1 MDKSEQRTIAVFGGT
16 GRQGGSVARYL
27 SEHGSFNVR
36 VITRNPAASQDFAD
50 EVVYGDLTKP
60 ETLDEALAGAYG
72 VFLVTNYWSQ
82 STPEDWAQTPV
93 GEWSDPVDEFAQ
105 GKAAVEAAL
114 RHGVKH
120 FIWSTLPDTSQ
131 ISNGQYN
138 LPFWTGKARLDEV
151 VAKAGFEYFSFVEAP
166 FYYQNFLKEVAPAP
180 QSDGSFAWSLPM
192 RPDSRVMHMADIDQI
207 GSIVLGAFLNPE
219 AVGQGQHLSLSAG
232 AYSWADVVRIFR
244 ALGHDVVFNQV
255 EDTIFDGLFPGAK
268 SVRESQQYMESHTYF
283 GPEADRKIALAHSIA
298 TEPLTTLEDWLTAN
312 MPS

>member
-1 MDKSEQRTIAVFGGT
+1 MNRSEQRTIAVFGGT

-27 SEHGSFNVR
+27 KEHGSFTVR
-36 VITRNPAASQDFAD
+36 VITRNPEGWQGIAD

-60 ETLDEALAGAYG
+60 ETLDGALAGAYG
-72 VFLVTNYWSQ
+72 VFLVTNYWSGA
-82 STPEDWAQTPV
+82 TPEDWAQTPV
-93 GEWSDPVDEFAQ
+93 GEWADPVDEFAQ

-114 RHGVKH
+114 RSGVKH
-120 FIWSTLPDTSQ
+120 LIWSTLPDTTR
-131 ISNGQYN
+131 ISNGAYN

-151 VAKAGFEYFSFVEAP
+151 IAAAGFDHHSFVEAP
-166 FYYQNFLKEVAPAP
+166 FYYQNFLKEVAPTP
-180 QSDGSFAWSLPM
+180 QSDGTSAWYLPM

-219 AVGQGQHLSLSAG
+219 VVGQGQHLSLSAG
-232 AYSWADVVRIFR
+232 TYSWADVVRIFR

-255 EDTIFDGLFPGAK
+255 EDSVFDGLFPGAK

-283 GPEADRKIALAHSIA
+283 GPDADRKITLARSIA
-298 TEPLTTLEDWLTAN
+298 TEPLVSLEQWLKAN